1 MMMMVSMCSLYYA
14 CDNDDAYVDKMRM
27 MHMVMMVSM
36 WSLWY
41 ACDNDDMHVI
51 MMICM

>member
-1 MMMMVSMCSLYYA
+1 MHVIM
-14 CDNDDAYVDKMRM
+14 M

-41 ACDNDDMHVI
+41 ECDNDDAYVVVRMRMGVHDDDGVYVFI
-51 MMICM
+51 ILCM